1 MFYSHTHLQYIRTT
15 SEDIMTKQEFIA
27 LAKELLEEENLDNRS
42 QDLQLLRREFK
53 YIANRDEEN
62 YLDQEETNKVIAIY
76 NELVKKEPKLL
87 VSPYDE
93 KKAIIEK
100 ARKLLDKKEIIAANR
115 ELDRLSDEFR
125 KAGRANTKEQDD
137 ELWNEFRQVKDEF
150 YAKKR
155 AFFEELDKANAE
167 KKAKKENIIE
177 RAKELVN
184 NVENIREANA
194 QMDALRK
201 EWKEVG
207 YSGKGDEYLWK
218 DFTKVMDE
226 FQEKKKERHGEMLKL
241 FEERAAKKEELIKKA
256 RILLANSEFTDEEI
270 EKVKALRGEYKA
282 IGFAGKDKDDDLYQR
297 FNEVIQKYFE
307 EMKFYKD

>member
-1 MFYSHTHLQYIRTT
+1 
-15 SEDIMTKQEFIA
+15 MTKQEFIA

-53 YIANRDEEN
+53 YIADRDEEN
-62 YLDQEETNKVIAIY
+62 FFDQDETNKAVALF
-76 NELVKKEPKLL
+76 NELAKKEPKLL
-87 VSPYDE
+87 VSPLEE
-93 KKAIIEK
+93 KKAIIEQ
-100 ARKLLDKKEIIAANR
+100 ARKLLDKKEILAANR
-115 ELDRLSDEFR
+115 ELDKLNNDFR
-125 KAGRANTKEQDD
+125 KVGRAGNKEQDD
-137 ELWNEFRQVKDEF
+137 ELWNEFRQIKDEF

-218 DFTKVMDE
+218 DFAKVMDE

-282 IGFAGKDKDDDLYQR
+282 VGFAGKDKDDDLYQR

>member
-1 MFYSHTHLQYIRTT
+1 
-15 SEDIMTKQEFIA
+15 MTKQEFIA

-177 RAKELVN
+177 RAKEIVN
-184 NVENIREANA
+184 NVENIREANS

-256 RILLANSEFTDEEI
+256 RILLANSEFTDEEV
-270 EKVKALRGEYKA
+270 EQVKALRGEYKA

-297 FNEVIQKYFE
+297 FNEIIKKYFD

>member
-1 MFYSHTHLQYIRTT
+1 
-15 SEDIMTKQEFIA
+15 MTKQEFIA
-27 LAKELLEEENLDNRS
+27 LVKELLAEENLDERN
-42 QDLQLLRREFK
+42 QDLQLVRREYK
-53 YIANRDEEN
+53 YIVSRDEETFF
-62 YLDQEETNKVIAIY
+62 DQDETNKAVALF
-76 NELVKKEPKLL
+76 NELAKKEPKLL
-87 VSPYDE
+87 VSPLEE
-93 KKAIIEK
+93 KKAIIEQ
-100 ARKLLDKKEIIAANR
+100 ARKLLDKKEILAANR
-115 ELDRLSDEFR
+115 ELDKLNNDFR
-125 KAGRANTKEQDD
+125 KVGRAGNKEQDD
-137 ELWNEFRQVKDEF
+137 ELWNEFRQIKDEF

-155 AFFEELDKANAE
+155 AFFEELDKANEE
-167 KKAKKENIIE
+167 KRAKKDNIIE
-177 RAKELVN
+177 RAKEIVN
-184 NVENIREANA
+184 NIKDIRESNA

-207 YSGKGDEYLWK
+207 YSGKGDEHLWK

-270 EKVKALRGEYKA
+270 EKVKALRGEYKSV
-282 IGFAGKDKDDDLYQR
+282 GFAGKDKDDDLYQR

>member
-1 MFYSHTHLQYIRTT
+1 
-15 SEDIMTKQEFIA
+15 MTKQEFIA
-27 LAKELLEEENLDNRS
+27 LVKELLAEENLDDRN
-42 QDLQLLRREFK
+42 QDLQLVRREYK
-53 YIANRDEEN
+53 YIVNRDEETFF
-62 YLDQEETNKVIAIY
+62 DQDETNKAVALF
-76 NELVKKEPKLL
+76 NELAKKEPKLL
-87 VSPYDE
+87 VSPLEE
-93 KKAIIEK
+93 KKAIIEQ
-100 ARKLLDKKEIIAANR
+100 ARKLLDKKEILAANR
-115 ELDRLSDEFR
+115 ELDKLNNDFR
-125 KAGRANTKEQDD
+125 KVGRAGNKEQDD
-137 ELWNEFRQVKDEF
+137 ELWNEFRQIKDEF

-155 AFFEELDKANAE
+155 AFFEELDKANEE
-167 KKAKKENIIE
+167 KRAKKESIIE
-177 RAKELVN
+177 RAKEIVN

-194 QMDALRK
+194 QMDGLRK

-207 YSGKGDEYLWK
+207 YSGKGDEHLWK
-218 DFTKVMDE
+218 DFAKVMDE

-282 IGFAGKDKDDDLYQR
+282 VGFAGKDKDDDLYQR